1 MVVKINPRRSTPAPR
16 EVADREPPVLWWM
29 PLPGVLLAAGWATW
43 QAIQDADSSV
53 MAFVEALAWPGLAI
67 FAVTTLAVW
76 LAWKVEF
83 E

>member
-1 MVVKINPRRSTPAPR
+1 MKINPRRPTPAQR
-16 EVADREPPVLWWM
+16 KVADREPAVLWWM
-29 PLPGVLLAAGWATW
+29 PLPGFVLAAGWATW

-76 LAWKVEF
+76 L
-83 E
+83 